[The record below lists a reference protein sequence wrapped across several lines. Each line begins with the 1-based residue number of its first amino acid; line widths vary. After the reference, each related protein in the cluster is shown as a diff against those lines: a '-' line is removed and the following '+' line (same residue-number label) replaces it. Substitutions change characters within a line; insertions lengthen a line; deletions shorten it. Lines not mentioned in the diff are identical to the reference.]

1 METHTPILAPSSGKV
16 KSRTPVL
23 RLDPERGLC
32 RTSKYLPLEA
42 AKRLCQ
48 RLNNLS
54 GILSPVVV
62 NIRKDGKAR
71 VQWQA
76 LTPGSRLTDV
86 AAFTA
91 KRETTAAEQS
101 DVMSFHATAGYLQYA
116 CLNEDGHGSPH
127 LVDLA
132 NHECDCED
140 YRYRCMPL
148 AERYGVPVPCH
159 HLIELNRRLVSGDT
173 LLANSRCTPIPLRRL
188 VSAEARSARQE
199 FVSQNLGRDF

>member
-1 METHTPILAPSSGKV
+1 MSTTTSIQDIPKTV
-16 KSRTPVL
+16 KSQTTNL

-48 RLNNLS
+48 RLANLS
-54 GILSPVVV
+54 GILEPVVV
-62 NIRKDGKAR
+62 NLRADGKAR

-86 AAFTA
+86 AAFVA

-116 CLNEDGHGSPH
+116 CLNEDGHGNPH

-148 AERYGVPVPCH
+148 AEKYGVPVPCH
-159 HLIELNRRLVSGDT
+159 HLIELNRRLCAGET
-173 LLANSRCTPIPLRRL
+173 LLADVCCVPVPARRL
-188 VSAEARSARQE
+188 AGVEARSARQA
-199 FVSQNLGRDF
+199 FVQNNIGRDF